1 MASIL
6 KDFDN
11 FFFKLSPNYFSRYTI
26 VDKTSSSVLYKLILL
41 ILCSSCSTYYIGMYY
56 LYCNLKKMLLARPHR
71 TQLFDWRIQ
80 ALWNR
85 RHKEIE
91 KRASFINS
99 QIQTCKYA
107 NNLDQTSEI
116 RTADIFQKMQK
127 FPSSEKGKKR
137 KEESMLVYFN
147 GALLVF
153 FPHIYFSHFF
163 SHSGIGKELENSTAA
178 GLFALQNF
186 KVMLDKRHLSPILLL
201 FELS

>member
-1 MASIL
+1 MIL
-6 KDFDN
+6 
-11 FFFKLSPNYFSRYTI
+11 T
-26 VDKTSSSVLYKLILL
+26 
-41 ILCSSCSTYYIGMYY
+41 
-56 LYCNLKKMLLARPHR
+56 RPHR
-71 TQLFDWRIQ
+71 RDVAVFRLK
-80 ALWNR
+80 NS
-85 RHKEIE
+85 
-91 KRASFINS
+91 SFIKQKAEGNWTSFFLNS
-99 QIQTCKYA
+99 KIQTCKYA

-116 RTADIFQKMQK
+116 RTADIFQKMQN
-127 FPSSEKGKKR
+127 FPSSEKGKRRR
-137 KEESMLVYFN
+137 KLLVYFN